1 MVHLHP
7 DVAWRRSK
15 RGLVLAS
22 PACGS
27 LLFEHPRSAALVDL
41 LADDPDPSRL
51 RAELGPPLPDDF
63 VDVLLRLDVLTEG
76 GTASADQRRPH
87 GVEVTASGILLPGVG
102 GPARWLARLVP
113 GVSSRAGR
121 VALGTVVVAGVAA
134 MLAGRPDLPSV
145 SAHPAIEALLMLFLT
160 LLIAIC
166 HELAHA
172 VALVHYGRE
181 PTRAGFGFY
190 WGALCFYVDS
200 TAALTLTRRQRV
212 TQALVGLAVNVVALS
227 VCAVA
232 AHLCSSPLLAIVFW
246 RVSVLGLVGVA
257 VNLAPILEV
266 DGHWALADLLDE
278 PDLAPRARRSLA
290 LATARAA
297 TRGPLARGVRR
308 RQPRRRSGPDR
319 HLGLRVLAD
328 HGRPGAGTADR
339 QRDRPADRALLRRPA
354 RSRGGRQCPR
364 TAARDSLGA
373 GTRRHAERSAVAG
386 YLRGSYRIATA
397 PESSSSRL
405 TSLRSTG
412 FDSPANK
419 VGP

>member
-1 MVHLHP
+1 VVHLHP

-113 GVSSRAGR
+113 GVTSRAGR

-290 LATARAA
+290 LALRGRRPEAPWLAA
-297 TRGPLARGVRR
+297 YGAASLVAGLVLIGTSVYVFWQTTGDLVQALLTGSATDLLIGLYYVVPLALGVGV
-308 RQPRRRSGPDR
+308 SA
-319 HLGLRVLAD
+319 LGLLLETAWAPAPVATPS
-328 HGRPGAGTADR
+328 GRR
-339 QRDRPADRALLRRPA
+339 
-354 RSRGGRQCPR
+354 
-364 TAARDSLGA
+364 
-373 GTRRHAERSAVAG
+373 
-386 YLRGSYRIATA
+386 
-397 PESSSSRL
+397 
-405 TSLRSTG
+405 
-412 FDSPANK
+412 
-419 VGP
+419 

>member
-290 LATARAA
+290 LAMRGRRPEAPWLAA
-297 TRGPLARGVRR
+297 YGAASLVAGLVLIGTSVYVFWQTTGDLVQALLTGSATDLLIGLYYVVPLALGVGV
-308 RQPRRRSGPDR
+308 SA
-319 HLGLRVLAD
+319 LGLLLETAWAPAPVATPS
-328 HGRPGAGTADR
+328 GRR
-339 QRDRPADRALLRRPA
+339 
-354 RSRGGRQCPR
+354 
-364 TAARDSLGA
+364 
-373 GTRRHAERSAVAG
+373 
-386 YLRGSYRIATA
+386 
-397 PESSSSRL
+397 
-405 TSLRSTG
+405 
-412 FDSPANK
+412 
-419 VGP
+419 